1 MERRVVKSMVV
12 KNRRN
17 GRAMAQAQ
25 PAASYLALIHSWP
38 LRPIR
43 TERDYE
49 RAIAQLDELAVR
61 PEGSLDA
68 GEQDYLD
75 TLTML
80 VEAYEQVHVELQAA
94 QDDPLATLRYLM
106 DESGMSQADLG
117 PAIGESR
124 IGVIDPAW
132 SSGPEQV
139 AHPQIGGALQSV
151 ARPTFVTFQGR

>member
-1 MERRVVKSMVV
+1 MVV

-80 VEAYEQVHVELQAA
+80 VEAYEQVHVEIQAA

-117 PAIGESR
+117 RLLGNRALASLILRGHRDLSKSHIRKLAAHFKVSPA
-124 IGVIDPAW
+124 
-132 SSGPEQV
+132 
-139 AHPQIGGALQSV
+139 LLL
-151 ARPTFVTFQGR
+151 